1 MTHFYVQPRDK
12 SNTFIIITIKNITW
26 GRSNEFR
33 ILFLKSTKLFEFG
46 RVGSKL
52 FHSMLV
58 EGKKEFLKKLCLISK
73 QGMLSTFRVAYDIE
87 DFFVILLLFLI
98 VRKTLKTFQKTSCF
112 HHVK

>member
-1 MTHFYVQPRDK
+1 MLKFVLMQMTHFYLQPRDK

-58 EGKKEFLKKLCLISK
+58 EGSLKQGMLILK
-73 QGMLSTFRVAYDIE
+73 QGMLSTFRVAYACV
-87 DFFVILLLFLI
+87 FC
-98 VRKTLKTFQKTSCF
+98 RS
-112 HHVK
+112 